1 MGMEELDIGPAEW
14 RKVEHDMSPE
24 RDLPRTKCRFRYLV
38 CSTPRSGSWLLC
50 TGLASTG
57 RAGRPAEFFSPL
69 YVKAYLARI
78 GSRDESLKRFDY
90 MQFLMAHRSSPNG
103 VFGMKAHFSHLDFV
117 IPKKELQKEFLRR
130 HDCLI
135 FLTRR
140 DKLAQAVSFYKARA
154 TSIYRVEAGES
165 EGTGPPPDYSFRD
178 IAERLSMIAAQED
191 DWRTLLSPFR
201 EKTIAV
207 EYEDLAADYVGTVE
221 RVLVALGLADAAATL
236 APQPQVV
243 AQRDRTNEEWEQ
255 RFMREVHGEIAG
267 RDRNSP
273 TPDGTIARTPSR

>member
-1 MGMEELDIGPAEW
+1 MGKEELDIGPAEW

-78 GSRDESLKRFDY
+78 GSPDESLKRFDY
-90 MQFLMAHRSSPNG
+90 MQFLRAHRSSPNG
-103 VFGMKAHFSHLDFV
+103 VFGMKLHFSHLDYV
-117 IPKKELQKEFLRR
+117 IPKKELQTEFLRR
-130 HDCLI
+130 HDRMIL
-135 FLTRR
+135 LTRR
-140 DKLAQAVSFYKARA
+140 DKLAQAVSFCKARA
-154 TSIYRVEAGES
+154 TSVYRVEAGES
-165 EGTGPPPDYSFRD
+165 NEQAGSPPPYSFRD

-191 DWRTLLSPFR
+191 DWRAVLSPFR
-201 EKTIAV
+201 EKTITV
-207 EYEDLAADYVGTVE
+207 EYEDLADDYVRTVE
-221 RVLVALGLADAAATL
+221 RVLVALGLADAVAAL

-243 AQRDRTNEEWEQ
+243 AQRDRTNVEWEQ
-255 RFMREVHGEIAG
+255 RFMQDLRDGMAG
-267 RDRNSP
+267 RD
-273 TPDGTIARTPSR
+273 